1 MAYCDDVATSAVS
14 EAARRALVIEDD
26 PDIRALI
33 ETLLGNTGF
42 DVTTASAGRQGLA
55 AARRVEPELVVLD
68 LGLPD
73 LDGIDVCR
81 ELRQFTDA
89 YVIVVTARGQESDRL
104 LGLETGADDY
114 MVKPFSP
121 RELRARVAALF
132 RRPRSPRVVE
142 EAAGGAVLTVDDLVV
157 DREARE
163 VLAGGEPVR
172 LTRIEFDL
180 LAVLAASPRRV
191 WERESLFR
199 AVWETDWVGDTHA
212 LEVHVGNLRRK
223 LGRHPGGGQW
233 IQAVRGIGYRLLP
246 G

>member
-1 MAYCDDVATSAVS
+1 MGTSAVP

-26 PDIRALI
+26 PDIRGLL

-42 DVTTASAGRQGLA
+42 DVTAVAAGQSGLA
-55 AARRVEPELVVLD
+55 QARRVEPELVILD

-81 ELRQFTDA
+81 QLRQFSDA
-89 YVIVVTARGQESDRL
+89 YLIIVSARGQESDRL

-114 MVKPFSP
+114 LVKPFSP
-121 RELRARVAALF
+121 RELRARVAVLF
-132 RRPRSPRVVE
+132 RRPRSPNVGQQ
-142 EAAGGAVLTVDDLVV
+142 ASGAGKVLEVDDLVV
-157 DREARE
+157 DPDARD
-163 VLAGGEPVR
+163 VRSGGQPVR
-172 LTRIEFDL
+172 LTKIEFDL
-180 LAVLAASPRRV
+180 LATLAANPRRV
-191 WERESLFR
+191 WERDSLFR

-223 LGRHPGGGQW
+223 LGLRPDGDAW
-233 IQAVRGIGYRLLP
+233 IQAIRGIGYRLLP